1 LEATIGL
8 QRRAIPQ
15 RVGDGVLMV
24 LVLTRSTKQAA
35 RYIPGGGAERCSQC
49 RFFYPQGTCGRII
62 GPVSPR
68 GWCKYYSLEVVQRSQ
83 PGSTLNSSTPPSLD
97 LDFST
102 GTLDPRITFT
112 RASTATYFDVAGTLQ
127 TAVTNAP
134 RFDYNPVTHA
144 ARGLLVEEA
153 RTNLVLNS
161 ATLVTQS
168 VAVTAQAYTLSFYGT
183 GTVTLSGASTAGPLV
198 GAGAFPARTTPLTF
212 TPTAGTL
219 TLTVTGSVLNAQ
231 LEAGAFAT
239 TYIPTTAAAAT
250 RAIESATMPTAAW
263 YNTNAFTYVLDGTMI
278 GVNAFNQQ
286 LVSFS
291 VGGSANDRTNIFLQP
306 NGQPTLTTIV
316 GGAAQVNAMGN
327 GGLLAAGT
335 FFRAGASVSTGLNA
349 FSVNGA
355 VASTVTSI
363 GGLMPASNILR
374 LAGLSAT
381 NSDLAVSRLRVWP
394 IALSAAQL
402 QAITQ

>member
-1 LEATIGL
+1 
-8 QRRAIPQ
+8 
-15 RVGDGVLMV
+15 MV

-83 PGSTLNSSTPPSLD
+83 PGSTLNSSTSPSLD

-112 RASTATYFDVAGTLQ
+112 RASTATYFDVTGTLQ
-127 TAVTNAP
+127 TATTNVP
-134 RFDYNPVTHA
+134 RFDYHPVTHA

-161 ATLVTQS
+161 ATLGTQS

-250 RAIESATMPTAAW
+250 RAVEVANITPLGAWFNASEGTLSIEVDTGKAAGVVQGGFSGG
-263 YNTNAFTYVLDGTMI
+263 AFTNTTYLSLATAVANVAGAGTSAASGAFTANGTLQKSALSYSSSRTSLANSNNGAAT
-278 GVNAFNQQ
+278 GVTSTLPAGPYLWTANMA
-286 LVSFS
+286 L
-291 VGGSANDRTNIFLQP
+291 GSAPWSTN
-306 NGQPTLTTIV
+306 NNTL
-316 GGAAQVNAMGN
+316 GGHIS
-327 GGLLAAGT
+327 
-335 FFRAGASVSTGLNA
+335 RARYWS
-349 FSVNGA
+349 
-355 VASTVTSI
+355 
-363 GGLMPASNILR
+363 
-374 LAGLSAT
+374 
-381 NSDLAVSRLRVWP
+381 